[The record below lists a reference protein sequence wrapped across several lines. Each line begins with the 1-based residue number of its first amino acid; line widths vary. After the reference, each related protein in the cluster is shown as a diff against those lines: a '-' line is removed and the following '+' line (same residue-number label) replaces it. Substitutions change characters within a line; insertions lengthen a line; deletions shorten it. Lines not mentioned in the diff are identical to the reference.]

1 MAENLDKLIAKYN
14 AAYAFHNS
22 GESVKSAGERDID
35 NDAVKQAVVV
45 LKQSVDTAEIEDL
58 DRISFYSGDEKM
70 TFIFKGDDV
79 LGILTKSDIRD
90 IVVEEQQRDNKKEQG
105 KVKLKERKKIAVKAP
120 KKEDREEKK
129 EEVKEEQASDAT
141 QKSSTYKTDA
151 SVIATVKKVAEEY
164 LEDFAEDIV
173 NNMMKES
180 KLTTDNLN
188 SDTIAQFLKK
198 LTKSSS
204 LIIGPTQANEM
215 IDKINKQ
222 ITE

>member
-1 MAENLDKLIAKYN
+1 MAENLDKIINKYN

-58 DRISFYSGDEKM
+58 ERISFYSGDEKM
-70 TFIFKGDDV
+70 TFIFSGDDV
-79 LGILTKSDIRD
+79 LGVLTKSDVKD
-90 IVVEEQQRDNKKEQG
+90 IVIEGQKRDDKKEQQG
-105 KVKLKERKKIAVKAP
+105 KIKLKERKKIAVKAP
-120 KKEDREEKK
+120 KKEDREEKR
-129 EEVKEEQASDAT
+129 EEVKEEALETT
-141 QKSSTYKTDA
+141 QTASTYKTDS
-151 SVIATVKKVAEEY
+151 SVIAEVKKVAEEY

-180 KLTTDNLN
+180 KLTADNLN
-188 SDTIAQFLKK
+188 SDNIAQFLKK

-215 IDKINKQ
+215 IDKINKK